1 MDQEK
6 HMPRSVVL
14 LIALGVAFT
23 PRATAAQSPE
33 PPKLEAGFQVSRQT
47 GERGALSGSPRLT
60 LTLAPR
66 SALEFTADIR
76 QPRTDL
82 SRVRTSGQSVGIHL
96 RQTLL
101 QRGRWQLSG
110 VVGVGGG
117 QVTTHYPGTTIFPPA
132 KFVDAGLAVHVGAAA
147 QYEVAGRLA
156 IRADIRATGSSNG
169 GLRAM
174 VGGVIPI
181 GRRFRADSS
190 RESLM
195 DSQDSIN
202 NGLVIGA
209 ATGAAVTGAL
219 AALYAG
225 LLCESDDCDE
235 FLAGS
240 FLVGAA
246 VGTGVGGILGGV
258 IDSLIPGVK
267 R

>member
-1 MDQEK
+1 
-6 HMPRSVVL
+6 
-14 LIALGVAFT
+14 
-23 PRATAAQSPE
+23 
-33 PPKLEAGFQVSRQT
+33 
-47 GERGALSGSPRLT
+47 LSN
-60 LTLAPR
+60 
-66 SALEFTADIR
+66 
-76 QPRTDL
+76 
-82 SRVRTSGQSVGIHL
+82 VRTTGQAVGIHL

-101 QRGRWQLSG
+101 QRGRWQVSG
-110 VVGVGGG
+110 VVSVGGG
-117 QVTTHYPGTTIFPPA
+117 QVTTHFPAGTSQVGTGTVAYPPA
-132 KFVDAGLAVHVGAAA
+132 KFVDAGFAAHVGAAA
-147 QYEVAGRLA
+147 QYEVAGRFA

-190 RESLM
+190 RENLM

-225 LLCESDDCDE
+225 LLCEDTDCDK

-267 R
+267 RGSHDLVVK